1 VYRLGWT
8 WIVFGA
14 LSLPV
19 ALVAASFVGAGVDEG
34 AWIAGTLT
42 IGAAFAASFVLA
54 GLLVVFEKRWGIG
67 VGWVACMVAFLA
79 ALILLLYGSAGRS
92 PIAIAWGVSTVCV
105 VGVSVKKLVEVG
117 RLRPSPSAV
126 SGPPE
131 QIPDLRIFISYR
143 REDSAEMTDRIC
155 EYLTARFGRQRVF
168 RDLHSIPLGVDFRR
182 HIEAAVAGCDVL
194 LAVVGAQWLEIQ
206 NAGGRRL
213 DDPTDFVRLEI
224 EAALA
229 RDVRVIPVI
238 LTKGRMPQAEQLPS
252 SMRDFAFRNGLPVR
266 PDPDFR
272 ADMGRLMEALAA
284 EKVSTHERT

>member
-1 VYRLGWT
+1 MYRLGWT
-8 WIVFGA
+8 WVIFGA

-19 ALVAASFVGAGVDEG
+19 ALVAALFVGAGVDEG
-34 AWIAGTLT
+34 AWMAGTLT
-42 IGAAFAASFVLA
+42 IGATFAVSFVLA

-67 VGWVACMVAFLA
+67 LGWLACVVAFLA

-92 PIAIAWGVSTVCV
+92 PIAIAWGVATVCV
-105 VGVSVKKLVEVG
+105 VGVSVKTLVQVG
-117 RLRPSPSAV
+117 RPRPSPAAM

-131 QIPDLRIFISYR
+131 PIPDVRIFICYR
-143 REDSAEMTDRIC
+143 RDDSAEMTDRIC
-155 EYLTARFGRQRVF
+155 EYLTMRFGRERVF

-182 HIEAAVAGCDVL
+182 HIEAAVGGCDVL

-206 NAGGRRL
+206 DAGRRRL
-213 DDPTDFVRLEI
+213 DDPTDFVRVEI

-238 LTKGRMPQAEQLPS
+238 LTKGRMPQAEQLPV

-284 EKVSTHERT
+284 NA